1 MFYIGQRIV
10 CVDDRF
16 LGENGVFDP
25 TFAERCPNLPVKGR
39 IYTVRG
45 FVVPY
50 VGYPGQPG
58 ILLEELVNPPS
69 LYVEG
74 TFEPS
79 FNFSHL
85 RPLVERRTDISIFTR
100 ILDDVRSEE
109 FVG

>member
-1 MFYIGQRIV
+1 MSGTPASP
-10 CVDDRF
+10 
-16 LGENGVFDP
+16 E
-25 TFAERCPNLPVKGR
+25 
-39 IYTVRG
+39 
-45 FVVPY
+45 
-50 VGYPGQPG
+50 

-79 FNFSHL
+79 FNFSHF